1 MDGLAV
7 PAIATPDRKKFTDF
21 AYFIV
26 SEPNAI
32 VVPRRGEEP
41 RLLTFIRPFQQSVH
55 RIISTALYLHLK
67 IKRCL

>member
-41 RLLTFIRPFQQSVH
+41 RLLAFFRPFQQSV
-55 RIISTALYLHLK
+55 
-67 IKRCL
+67 

>member
-21 AYFIV
+21 AYFII

-41 RLLTFIRPFQQSVH
+41 RLLAFIRPFQQSVG
-55 RIISTALYLHLK
+55 TTLNTFEN
-67 IKRCL
+67 

>member
-21 AYFIV
+21 AYFII

-41 RLLTFIRPFQQSVH
+41 RLLAFFRPFQQSVYSA
-55 RIISTALYLHLK
+55 ISLF
-67 IKRCL
+67 